1 MKSATRVNKSGIS
14 SRCAVV
20 LIALVAVVLV
30 GCNQSG
36 TLIDGNAGKTS
47 CVVDSI
53 GTLRHLHSLPTC
65 TSGDWSCQVKC
76 QFGDGASCLGLAYS
90 AEKDSKR
97 QDEARELYL
106 RACVLGEANAC
117 TNYAAKIWV
126 EKSSDEKLACAR
138 RIFEKSCTAEE
149 PFACGM
155 VGRVMLESTT
165 PPPYAEGPRYLE
177 TACGQVGGF
186 SCRVLAKHLESGKL
200 GEYRPELIRSLLGRA
215 CAGGDPDAC
224 GTHATASET
233 FQ

>member
-1 MKSATRVNKSGIS
+1 MI
-14 SRCAVV
+14 
-20 LIALVAVVLV
+20 LIAWATVVLV

-36 TLIDGNAGKTS
+36 TSLDGNAGKTS
-47 CVVDSI
+47 CIADSL
-53 GTLRHLHSLPTC
+53 GALRHLPSVPTC
-65 TSGDWSCQVKC
+65 ATGDWLCRVKC

-90 AEKDSKR
+90 AEKDSKM
-97 QDEARELYL
+97 QDEVRGLYL

-117 TNYAAKIWV
+117 TNYTASIWV
-126 EKSSDEKLACAR
+126 ENSTDEKLECVRRTFERACSA
-138 RIFEKSCTAEE
+138 KE

-165 PPPYAEGPRYLE
+165 PPYAEGHRYLE
-177 TACGQVGGF
+177 TACDQVGGF

-200 GEYRPELIRSLLGRA
+200 GKYQPELIRSLLSRA